1 MKQTDCIC
9 FLFASGGIRV
19 VTSWHRSRPGSVD
32 FDMEPLDELEFP
44 PDVSHG
50 FAAVASDDPA
60 RISIPGNEP
69 NAWSQRDADHFEDW
83 TWRCLAC
90 DSQECGWSNG
100 SWVCSAC
107 GRHEFY
113 RSNQPAKKMTQDG
126 TWMFIPH
133 GHTERVSPLSK
144 SARRR
149 KRRVNAGDPSG
160 SSVDGGEFDP
170 EEESHTTD
178 QVVEPSVRAPSVH
191 SQPRRLQPTLQ
202 PQSQNAMSSN
212 ADQDRL
218 LDALRR
224 LVTSKKQDDDDW
236 SSQAGP
242 QKGVRWRGGAVPQPP
257 QWRYDRDDLRAY
269 SKFVKKVDI
278 WKLQAAPFMS
288 KKEMS
293 LALYNSLQG
302 EAGAGNWSICQL
314 KRSTAMME

>member
-1 MKQTDCIC
+1 M
-9 FLFASGGIRV
+9 V
-19 VTSWHRSRPGSVD
+19 VSLTLR
-32 FDMEPLDELEFP
+32 
-44 PDVSHG
+44 
-50 FAAVASDDPA
+50 
-60 RISIPGNEP
+60 
-69 NAWSQRDADHFEDW
+69 
-83 TWRCLAC
+83 
-90 DSQECGWSNG
+90 
-100 SWVCSAC
+100 
-107 GRHEFY
+107 
-113 RSNQPAKKMTQDG
+113 K
-126 TWMFIPH
+126 
-133 GHTERVSPLSK
+133 SP
-144 SARRR
+144 
-149 KRRVNAGDPSG
+149 
-160 SSVDGGEFDP
+160 
-170 EEESHTTD
+170 HTTD

-293 LALYNSLQG
+293 LALYKLFT
-302 EAGAGNWSICQL
+302 
-314 KRSTAMME
+314 R